1 MKKIIIGL
9 VSVIVLSSILTNTKN
24 NKTNNIIIEHEAN
37 ANTVDYDSITMK
49 QICDYLQNKR
59 EHYPLS
65 DEFIERY
72 QQSSGGYIDYARQ
85 LGLTVNKE
93 LHEPNQKWHFFTS
106 WYEYKLNENT
116 ISETDL
122 AKGKVWSNL
131 ACPELLLW
139 IYEAC
144 DAPIEKIK
152 KAKEVAEKGK
162 VEGLYATTIGKNMR
176 AIVSWEDLA
185 VNIVKGA

>member
-9 VSVIVLSSILTNTKN
+9 VSVIALSSILTNTKN

-49 QICDYLQNKR
+49 QICNYLQDKR

-72 QQSSGGYIDYARQ
+72 QQDSGGYIDYARQ

-106 WYEYKLNENT
+106 WYDDLVKTND
-116 ISETDL
+116 ISETEL
-122 AKGKVWSNL
+122 AKTRVYTGL
-131 ACPELLLW
+131 YCPELLLW

-144 DAPIEKIK
+144 GAPINKIK
-152 KAKEVAEKGK
+152 NAKEAAEKGK
-162 VEGLYATTIGKNMR
+162 VEGLRAVSIAKNMR
-176 AIVSWEDLA
+176 EFVSWEDLA
-185 VNIVKGA
+185 VNIVKGV

>member
-9 VSVIVLSSILTNTKN
+9 VSAIALSSIITNTKT
-24 NKTNNIIIEHEAN
+24 NKANDVVIEHEAN
-37 ANTVDYDSITMK
+37 ANTIDYDSITMK
-49 QICDYLQNKR
+49 LICDYLKDKR

-72 QQSSGGYIDYARQ
+72 QQDSGGYIDFARQ

-106 WYEYKLNENT
+106 WYDELVKTND
-116 ISETDL
+116 ISETEL
-122 AKGKVWSNL
+122 AKTRVYTGL
-131 ACPELLLW
+131 YCPELLLW

-162 VEGLYATTIGKNMR
+162 VEGLRAVSIAKNMR
-176 AIVSWEDLA
+176 GFVSWEDLA
-185 VNIVKGA
+185 VNIVKGL